1 MLFFSPE
8 HISVACDAPI
18 VVSFPDKLEELSSSP
33 AGKSNEERVK
43 NPGMKFLSLQSD
55 INTVIGRI

>member
-1 MLFFSPE
+1 M
-8 HISVACDAPI
+8 ACDAPI